1 MAAIKTVTM
10 TVRLSPAVKKSLMS
24 VAEQEHRSIAN
35 MVEIMILDYCGRNG
49 ITISDQLPLVTN
61 KSESSNITAK

>member
-1 MAAIKTVTM
+1 M
-10 TVRLSPAVKKSLMS
+10 TVRPSPAVKKSLMS

>member
-10 TVRLSPAVKKSLMS
+10 TVRLSPAIKKGLMA
-24 VAEQEHRSIAN
+24 VAEQDHRSIAN

-61 KSESSNITAK
+61 KGVPSKITTK

>member
-61 KSESSNITAK
+61 KGVSSNIKTK

>member
-10 TVRLSPAVKKSLMS
+10 TVRLSPAVKKALMT

-35 MVEIMILDYCGRNG
+35 MVEVMILDYCGRND
-49 ITISDQLPLVTN
+49 IAISDQLPLINN
-61 KSESSNITAK
+61 KDEPSNITTK